1 MRQTVY
7 IDVLIAINL
16 FVNYFLLLT
25 VAKILNLLPI
35 RKRFV
40 FASLIGSLFS
50 LVILFPPINGFLS
63 ALVKL
68 AMSISIVFAAFGFTS
83 LKAFLRNTA
92 TFFGVNFLFGGVI
105 FCLWYFVAPDGILIN
120 NNAVYLNIS
129 PMFLLIVTFVA
140 YLIIRVMKIFT
151 ATRELSCLRYEILI
165 QANSK
170 TAVLRAKIDTG
181 NTLKEPFSGLP
192 VVVASYDSV
201 ESLVPQ
207 AIKAQFP
214 LHNKS
219 ISWQGISADD
229 GLKNIRVIPFKTV
242 SGDGLLPA
250 FKADFIEI
258 HGDKK
263 EAYIAVCNEK
273 IFNDGYQALI
283 GTELVE

>member
-16 FVNYFLLLT
+16 FVNYFLLLA

-35 RKRFV
+35 RKRFI

-63 ALVKL
+63 ALAKL
-68 AMSISIVFAAFGFTS
+68 AMSISIVFVAFGFTS
-83 LKAFLRNTA
+83 LKAFLRNIA
-92 TFFGVNFLFGGVI
+92 TFFVVNFLFGGVI
-105 FCLWYFVAPDGILIN
+105 FCLWYFVKPDGILLN

-129 PMFLLIVTFVA
+129 PMFLVIITFVA

-151 ATRELSCLRYEILI
+151 AARELSCLRYEILI

-201 ESLVPQ
+201 ESLIPQ

-219 ISWQGISADD
+219 ISWQGARADD